1 MSKVGINQNSLKVR
15 LKDLF
20 PIRGGNM
27 LFLTKIVLVAVLM
40 SGLISISS
48 YTSFANA
55 TTNATTSD
63 TNKIITGD
71 TEELRKFQDQAPTMQ
86 PSDIGM
92 ATNPMPGTFEWWY
105 FQGKFD
111 DNSTT
116 QITLLVKPWVD
127 NNGPLQPYATIAV
140 TTPNGTHL
148 GGITKVETSQ
158 FKAARNTMNVTMGDI
173 WARGDLNTVNLHV
186 APTENGVG
194 ADLVFES
201 AAPATNFGSGM
212 WYFDSSLTRFS
223 ATNDPMPF
231 AKVNGTLTYGGQ
243 NHTVSGTG
251 YIDKQWGT
259 VNWNQD
265 YDGWYWS
272 TGHYGNYTIDLF
284 DLTTSAPFN
293 HQKTVD
299 AYLAKGNGP
308 SEVLVETMHG
318 VTVHT
323 SGKNFTS
330 PSGVH
335 TYPEILTLQWKNGS
349 NSATLTLTN
358 PSIIAHPPTTVNTNA
373 TIYGTPEYMRL
384 AGTGTLNVQWNG
396 SNETASAPAIW
407 EVSYLH

>member
-1 MSKVGINQNSLKVR
+1 MSKDRINQNSLKVR
-15 LKDLF
+15 PKDLF
-20 PIRGGNM
+20 PIGEGNM
-27 LFLTKIVLVAVLM
+27 LFITKMVIVAVLL

-48 YTSFANA
+48 YASFANA
-55 TTNATTSD
+55 TTNATTID

-71 TEELRKFQDQAPTMQ
+71 TEEYRIFEGQEPTLQ
-86 PSDIGM
+86 PSDVGLQ
-92 ATNPMPGTFEWWY
+92 TNPMPGTFEWWY
-105 FQGKFD
+105 FQGTFD

-148 GGITKVETSQ
+148 GELTKEDANQ
-158 FKAARNTMNVTMGDI
+158 FKAARNTLNLTMGDI
-173 WARGDLNTVNLHV
+173 WTRGDLNTINLHV
-186 APTENGVG
+186 PPTENGVG
-194 ADLVFES
+194 ADLVFKS
-201 AAPATNFGSGM
+201 AAPATNFGGGI
-212 WYFDSSLTRFS
+212 WYFDQSLTRFS

-231 AKVNGTLTYGGQ
+231 AKVQGNLTYGGESHPV
-243 NHTVSGTG
+243 NGTG

-272 TGHYGNYTIDLF
+272 TGHYGNYTIDMF
-284 DLTTSAPFN
+284 ELTTSAPFN

-308 SEVLVETMHG
+308 SEVLVETMKN
-318 VTVHT
+318 VTAHT

-335 TYPEILTLQWKNGS
+335 TYPEVLTLQWKNGS

-358 PSIIAHPPTTVNTNA
+358 PSIIAHPPTIVNTNA
-373 TIYGTPEYMRL
+373 TIYGTPEYMRI

-396 SNETASAPAIW
+396 TNETASAPAIW